1 MSRHLYLQI
10 ERLKKQILKL
20 GALVEESVQAAIDAV
35 RSRDAKL
42 AQQVIARD
50 SRIDDMELEVEEE
63 CLHTLALHQ
72 PVAQDLRYVVSVL
85 KMNNDLER
93 IGDLAVSLAERVPS
107 LITAGIH
114 DLPFDL
120 DAMAEHVQTML
131 KHSLDALVN
140 VDAPLA
146 RSVLDTDDLVD
157 QMHREMYLEVDR
169 RARAGTEDVESL
181 LLCMS
186 VSRGLERIADHAT
199 NIAEDVLYM
208 AKGDIV
214 RHSRPVDHHV

>member
-1 MSRHLYLQI
+1 MSRHLYIQI
-10 ERLKKQILKL
+10 DRLKKQILKL
-20 GALVEESVQAAIDAV
+20 GTMVEESVQAAIDAV
-35 RSRDAKL
+35 RRLDKKL
-42 AQQVIARD
+42 AQQVVDRD
-50 SRIDDMELEVEEE
+50 GRIDDMEIEVEEE

-72 PVAQDLRYVVSVL
+72 PVAQDLRYVVAVL

-93 IGDLAVSLAERVPS
+93 IGDLAVSLAERVPQLAALS
-107 LITAGIH
+107 AG

-120 DAMAEHVQTML
+120 DTMADRVQVML

-140 VDAPLA
+140 VDAELA
-146 RSVLDTDDLVD
+146 ESVMETDDVVD
-157 QMHREMYLEVDR
+157 DLHRQMYQEVER
-169 RARAGTEDVESL
+169 RVRDGIDDVEPL
-181 LLCMS
+181 LQAMA

-214 RHSRPVDHHV
+214 RHTRGIRSQA